1 MLKDA
6 ISLLQV
12 DMLDLKHLSEKLR
25 SEPLKMVQTSVESM
39 NSDILQC
46 THTVNNCVTK
56 ANSANTLISRYL
68 QPIDEALKT
77 TQSRVTKLEYFID
90 NAKLLIY
97 VLFLNTFCFRTMYS
111 F

>member
-6 ISLLQV
+6 ISVLQV

-56 ANSANTLISRYL
+56 ANS
-68 QPIDEALKT
+68 
-77 TQSRVTKLEYFID
+77 
-90 NAKLLIY
+90 
-97 VLFLNTFCFRTMYS
+97 
-111 F
+111 